1 MTESVDLKEQHVRVI
16 NEQNTLVQKHT
27 EGGSAAVDFHHRI
40 SLMAKKPATPRTPVR
55 QIALFQTPDVPR
67 PYKKAVQVVHS
78 KPRAPLSLV
87 QRKVSNAWLKN
98 AVQTSPDEDGFW
110 SLRIADLAEDIGF
123 DSNNREY
130 LRDSALELMR
140 IVFEWDVVASVGK
153 RVKWNASV
161 LFPDVQMTSEHIR
174 YRISTQLREQ
184 VLNPDMYA
192 MIDMNIVKKF
202 RKAPSLAI
210 YEFCVRFERIGRTAE
225 IPWETFRDMVLGESS
240 ESKSY
245 LEYKYFKQKVLKPSI
260 AEVNA
265 QADMQ
270 IELKETLEGRRI
282 RNLSFE
288 VVKTGPPQLEVV
300 IDDERVMVLVGE
312 MVKIG
317 LLQSEAKRLVG
328 NYSVDELT
336 AALEFL
342 KRRISDKRA
351 APVENPAAYLR
362 QALKNNWAIVDAN
375 ISPGKTK
382 APAASKT
389 SKADKLL
396 EQYMAEQLKQSDL
409 YFKELD
415 ASDQDALIVRY
426 NNQQPTAGL
435 KIGKKAGKGAQVAFF
450 TWLGIETWGHPTPE
464 QLLEFATE
472 RLMS

>member
-1 MTESVDLKEQHVRVI
+1 
-16 NEQNTLVQKHT
+16 
-27 EGGSAAVDFHHRI
+27 
-40 SLMAKKPATPRTPVR
+40 MAKQPAAPRTAVR
-55 QIALFQTPDVPR
+55 QIALFQTPDIPR

-98 AVQTSPDEDGFW
+98 AVQTTPDEEGWW

-130 LRDSALELMR
+130 LRQSALELMR
-140 IVFEWDVVASVGK
+140 IVFEWDVVASAGK

-161 LFPDVQMTSEHIR
+161 LFPDVQMTSDQIR
-174 YRISTQLREQ
+174 YRISSQLKDQ

-225 IPWETFRDMVLGESS
+225 IPWETFRDMVLGEST

-265 QADMQ
+265 QAD
-270 IELKETLEGRRI
+270 ISIVLKETLEGRRI
-282 RNLSFE
+282 RNVAFDI
-288 VVKTGPPQLEVV
+288 VKSGPPQLEVA
-300 IDDERVMVLVGE
+300 IDDERVLLLVGE

-317 LLQSEAKRLVG
+317 LLQSEAKRLAG
-328 NYSVDELT
+328 LHSVEELS
-336 AALEFL
+336 AALDFL
-342 KRRISDKRA
+342 KRRMGDKRA

-362 QALKNNWAIVDAN
+362 QALKNKWAIVDAPAG
-375 ISPGKTK
+375 SAVK
-382 APAASKT
+382 ARAPSAPKT
-389 SKADKLL
+389 SKADRLM
-396 EQYMAEQLKQSDL
+396 EQYMAEQLKQSEE

-415 ASDQDALIVRY
+415 ASDQDALLARY
-426 NNQQPTAGL
+426 NDQQPTAGL
-435 KIGKKAGKGAQVAFF
+435 RIAKKSGKGAKVSFF

-472 RLMS
+472 KLLA